1 MEIEFVE
8 YGKMV
13 ADSVHI
19 LVGVALVALVNRTD
33 DAVPYLV
40 AALTAAV
47 PDVDL
52 FLFTFVLPEASAPV
66 FAHRGITHS
75 LLVAVVVV
83 TLFAPL
89 GEWRAAA
96 LGYGSHLVADYL
108 TGQVMLLA
116 PASTDTYG
124 VAFGWYTLSAVLGGA
139 AIAVVL
145 VTVVAFSRPDAV
157 ALVRRHVRLPLS
169 SNELPRFPR

>member
-1 MEIEFVE
+1 
-8 YGKMV
+8 MV

-52 FLFTFVLPEASAPV
+52 FLFTFVFPGASAPV

-75 LLVAVVVV
+75 LLVAAVAVA
-83 TLFAPL
+83 LFAPL

-96 LGYGSHLVADYL
+96 LGYGSHLVADYF
-108 TGQVMLLA
+108 TGRVMLLA
-116 PASTDTYG
+116 PVSTDTYG
-124 VAFGWYTLSAVLGGA
+124 VAFGWYSLSALLGGV
-139 AIAVVL
+139 AIAVVFGA
-145 VTVVAFSRPDAV
+145 VVAFSRPDAV
-157 ALVRRHVRLPLS
+157 AVVRRHAHLPTT
-169 SNELPRFPR
+169 SNDLPRFPR